1 MLLNI
6 NSYIYYDENIYLV
19 SKINDNDI
27 TIINLGNNTILVIPK
42 KSSYKLLDIKTP
54 VELRNA
60 YILIKKKLIK

>member
-54 VELRNA
+54 VEL
-60 YILIKKKLIK
+60 